1 MKTFTFSQIL
11 PMNKLLQNRHTPFWL
26 ITFSIIMVLTL
37 SVLIQDGMFMD
48 AMLYTSVAHN
58 LSHGIGTFWLPEFS
72 RYNVGGLPSFYEQ
85 PPLVFGIQALFFKL
99 LGDSM
104 YVERFYTFLTLL
116 VAAILIVILWKSIFS
131 DNKDYRKIAWL
142 PLFLWIIVPV
152 GFWSY
157 QHNMHENTMTIF
169 ILLSILF
176 AYKAFTRQK
185 HSFLFMIL
193 SGIMVFAATL
203 SKGFPG
209 FSPIVAPF
217 LYWLTTR
224 KFSFKKALLYSVI
237 ITVTSLIIYGIL
249 FLFPES
255 KKGLSMYLV
264 ERFWHRINQQPT
276 VDNRF
281 WILWRLFTEL
291 LPSILF
297 VLLFMLIAK
306 IKKIP
311 FQIPGLFKEGLFFI
325 LLGLSGSAPL
335 MLTLVQKGFYF
346 VPSLPFFGIGL
357 AILIVPV
364 ISTFTMDINIHS
376 KKFKLFTVL
385 SIILF
390 ISSIGYVMA
399 QKNNTSRDKILLHDV
414 YLIGKEVPAHTLVS
428 IPFEMWE
435 DEWSLQ
441 CYLMRYYYI
450 SLDPEYSEWQQ
461 YFIINNALSL
471 DVPEGYKKVNINTIQ
486 YDLYVREE

>member
-1 MKTFTFSQIL
+1 
-11 PMNKLLQNRHTPFWL
+11 MNKLLQNRHIPFWL
-26 ITFSIIMVLTL
+26 MTFSVTMVLTL

-72 RYNVGGLPSFYEQ
+72 RYNVGGLSSFHEQ

-116 VAAILIVILWKSIFS
+116 VAAILIVILWKIIFR
-131 DNKDYRKIAWL
+131 NNEKYRQAGWL

-157 QHNMHENTMTIF
+157 QNNMHENTMTIF
-169 ILLSILF
+169 ILLSVLF
-176 AYKAFTRQK
+176 AYKAFTQQK
-185 HSFLFMIL
+185 HEVLLMIL

-209 FSPIVAPF
+209 FFPITAPV

-224 KFSFKKALLYSVI
+224 KISFKKAFIYSI
-237 ITVTSLIIYGIL
+237 IVTLTPLIIYGIL
-249 FLFPES
+249 FLFPDSKES
-255 KKGLSMYLV
+255 LSMYLV
-264 ERFWHRINQQPT
+264 KRVLHRINHQPT

-297 VLLFMLIAK
+297 VLLFIVIAK
-306 IKKIP
+306 VKNIVFPIP
-311 FQIPGLFKEGLFFI
+311 ELLKEGGFFI

-357 AILIVPV
+357 AIWIIPV
-364 ISTFTMDINIHS
+364 ISALITTINLRS
-376 KKFKLFTVL
+376 KKFKLLTVL

-390 ISSIGYVMA
+390 ISSIGYVIA
-399 QKNNTSRDKILLHDV
+399 QKNNISRDKILLHDV

-450 SLDPEYSEWQQ
+450 SLDPEYSELQQ
-461 YFIINNALSL
+461 YFIINNALPL

-486 YDLYVREE
+486 YDLYVREEN